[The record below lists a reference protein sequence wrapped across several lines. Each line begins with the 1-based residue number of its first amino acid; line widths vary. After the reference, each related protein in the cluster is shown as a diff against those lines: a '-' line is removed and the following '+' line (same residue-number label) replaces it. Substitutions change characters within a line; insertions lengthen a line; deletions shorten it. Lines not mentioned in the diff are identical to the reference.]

1 MFNVIENQCQF
12 LTLAYLTIGGPMK
25 IIINQHKSILYAIT
39 GSVVLLFMV
48 FPVQASELEE
58 IIVTAQRRAES
69 LQDTPIS
76 VTAFT
81 SADLQNKGI
90 SDIAEIADFTPNMMF
105 DTTAIISGSS
115 SAAVIFIRG
124 IGQSNFQVT
133 NDPGVGTYVDGVYV
147 SSAIGGVMDVI
158 DVENIEVLRGPQ
170 GTLFGRNTIG
180 GAINITTQKPSTE
193 EGGSL
198 EFSLGNLDK
207 IAVRG
212 SWDQPL
218 TDNLLTKWT
227 VGYKRRD
234 GYIKARTPLGSN
246 ANSTGL
252 FSDSIARNQRDQG
265 DENEG
270 AARISA
276 LYTPR
281 DDLTITVAAD
291 ITHIREASAASTL
304 AGVQPPAEGGLGQ
317 LTFLYNTFDA
327 PNVDVP
333 GLGKGILYDDR
344 FVSDN
349 PEDES
354 FQTGPNGTDVD
365 GLGLSGIIE
374 WEFSDNVTL
383 KSITSYR
390 ETEAEFNRD
399 PDGSPLQFT
408 HTYNDFEHE
417 QFSQEVQLYGNSFNG
432 ALDWIAGGYYF
443 TEDATDNLRAQ
454 LVPSFGTV
462 NINGSAE
469 NQSIAVFGQVTW
481 HVTDKLGLTVG
492 VRYTQDDKELLPNFF
507 YEADAGGLYYSE
519 PGGTPCIGSLSEA
532 IGAPC
537 LFYGDEGIA
546 RTVPFELVED
556 KFTKTTPRF
565 GLDYRLSD
573 DWLTYF
579 SYSEGFKSGGFN
591 ARTTAFRE
599 AVLGFGP
606 ETLKTFEVGT
616 KWQGFDNRVRINM
629 AAFYSDYSD
638 VQVTVIDDIAPGT
651 QNAGEI
657 EIKGLEVEAT
667 ALIGDSLLVNFGL
680 GYLDSK
686 YTSLAPL
693 AETVNPVSQIRK
705 SNSLA
710 NTPDLSTTLAVEYS
724 IPLASSE
731 LVLRG
736 DWSYTDEV
744 FNDDTNSEI
753 LRAPSHHMFNASL
766 AYTLGNYKLVLWGE
780 NLSDERFINA
790 GDANY
795 VIGFLEANYN
805 LPRTYGF
812 TVRREF

>member
-1 MFNVIENQCQF
+1 
-12 LTLAYLTIGGPMK
+12 MK
-25 IIINQHKSILYAIT
+25 ILTNRHKAAILAAASY
-39 GSVVLLFMV
+39 VVLSLIV
-48 FPVQASELEE
+48 FPAQAVELEE

-90 SDIAEIADFTPNMMF
+90 SDISEIADFTPNMMF

-147 SSAIGGVMDVI
+147 SSAIGGVLDVI

-180 GAINITTQKPSTE
+180 GAINITSQKPSAE
-193 EGGSL
+193 EGGAL
-198 EFSLGNLDK
+198 EFTLGNLDK

-212 SWDQPL
+212 TWDQPL
-218 TDNLLTKWT
+218 SDNLLTKWT

-234 GYIKARTPLGSN
+234 GYIKTLPPLGSN

-281 DDLTITVAAD
+281 DDLSISVAAD
-291 ITHIREASAASTL
+291 ITHIREASAASSL
-304 AGVQPPAEGGLGQ
+304 AGVQMPAEGGIGA
-317 LTFLYNTFDA
+317 LTGLYNLLDA
-327 PNVDVP
+327 PVIDVP

-344 FVSDN
+344 FVPDN
-349 PEDES
+349 PENES

-374 WEFSDNVTL
+374 WELSDTITL
-383 KSITSYR
+383 KSISSYR
-390 ETEAEFNRD
+390 ETDAEFNRD

-417 QFSQEVQLYGNSFNG
+417 QFSQEVQLYGNSFNE
-432 ALDWIAGGYYF
+432 ALDWIAGVYYF
-443 TEDATDNLRAQ
+443 TEEATDNLRAQ

-462 NINGSAE
+462 NINGSVE
-469 NQSIAVFGQVTW
+469 NESIAVFGQVTW
-481 HVTDKLGLTVG
+481 HVTDRLGLTAG
-492 VRYTQDDKELLPNFF
+492 VRYTRDDKELLPDFF
-507 YEADAGGLYYSE
+507 YEADAGGLFYTE
-519 PGGTPCIGSLSEA
+519 VGR
-532 IGAPC
+532 APV
-537 LFYGDEGIA
+537 LGDYGDGIA
-546 RTVPFELVED
+546 RTVPYELVEET
-556 KFTKTTPRF
+556 FTKTTPRF
-565 GLDYRLSD
+565 GIDYRLSD

-606 ETLKTFEVGT
+606 ETLKTYEIGT
-616 KWQGFDNRVRINM
+616 KWQGFDNRVRVNI

-667 ALIGDSLLVNFGL
+667 ALIGDGLQVNFGL

-686 YTSLAPL
+686 YTKLAPL

-724 IPLASSE
+724 IPMASSE
-731 LVLRG
+731 LILRG

-744 FNDDTNSEI
+744 FNDDINSEI

-766 AYTLGNYKLVLWGE
+766 AYTLGNYKLVIWGE
-780 NLSDERFINA
+780 NLFDERFINA
-790 GDANY
+790 GDANF

-805 LPRTYGF
+805 LPRTYGI

>member
-1 MFNVIENQCQF
+1 
-12 LTLAYLTIGGPMK
+12 MK

-180 GAINITTQKPSTE
+180 GAINITTQKPSAE

-198 EFSLGNLDK
+198 QFTLGNLNK

-212 SWDQPL
+212 TWDQPI
-218 TDNLLTKWT
+218 TENLLTKWT

-374 WEFSDNVTL
+374 WELSDNMTL

-417 QFSQEVQLYGNSFNG
+417 QFSQEVQLYGNFFNG
-432 ALDWIAGGYYF
+432 ELDWITGVYYF

-481 HVTDKLGLTVG
+481 HVTDKLGLTAG

-556 KFTKTTPRF
+556 KFTKITPRF
-565 GLDYRLSD
+565 GIDYRLSD

-606 ETLKTFEVGT
+606 EALKTFEVGT
-616 KWQGFDNRVRINM
+616 KWQGFNNRVRVNM

-790 GDANY
+790 GDANF

>member
-1 MFNVIENQCQF
+1 
-12 LTLAYLTIGGPMK
+12 MK
-25 IIINQHKSILYAIT
+25 ILNHRHKTAIF
-39 GSVVLLFMV
+39 VLASYIVLPFLV
-48 FPVQASELEE
+48 FPVHPAELEE
-58 IIVTAQRRAES
+58 IIVTAQRRAAS

-81 SADLQNKGI
+81 AADLQNKGI
-90 SDIAEIADFTPNMMF
+90 SDISEIADFTPNMMF

-147 SSAIGGVMDVI
+147 SSAIGGVLDVI

-180 GAINITTQKPSTE
+180 GAINITSQKPSAE

-198 EFSLGNLDK
+198 EFTLGNLDK

-212 SWDQPL
+212 TWDQPFSE
-218 TDNLLTKWT
+218 NLLTKWT

-234 GYIKARTPLGSN
+234 GYIKANPPLGSN
-246 ANSTGL
+246 PNNTGL

-265 DENEG
+265 DEDEG

-276 LYTPR
+276 LYTPTA
-281 DDLTITVAAD
+281 DLTVSVAAD
-291 ITHIREASAASTL
+291 ISHLREASAASSL
-304 AGVQPPAEGGLGQ
+304 AGVQAPADGGLGQ

-327 PNVDVP
+327 PVVDVP
-333 GLGKGILYDDR
+333 GLGTGVLYDER

-349 PEDES
+349 PQDES
-354 FQTGPNGTDVD
+354 FQTGPNGTNVDVF
-365 GLGLSGIIE
+365 GLSGIIE
-374 WEFSDNVTL
+374 WEFSDNITF

-417 QFSQEVQLYGNSFNG
+417 QFSQEVQLYGNFFDNR
-432 ALDWIAGGYYF
+432 LDWIAGVYYF

-462 NINGSAE
+462 NINGSVE
-469 NQSIAVFGQVTW
+469 NESIAVFGQVTW
-481 HVTDKLGLTVG
+481 HVTERLGLTAG
-492 VRYTQDDKELLPNFF
+492 VRYTRDDKELLPDFF

-519 PGGTPCIGSLSEA
+519 VGGTPCIGSLSEA

-537 LFYGDEGIA
+537 RFYGDEGIA
-546 RTVPFELVED
+546 RTVPYELVED
-556 KFTKTTPRF
+556 TFTKTTPRF
-565 GLDYRLSD
+565 GIDYRLSD

-606 ETLKTFEVGT
+606 ETLKTYEVGT
-616 KWQGFDNRVRINM
+616 KWQGFDNRVRVNL

-657 EIKGLEVEAT
+657 EIKGFEIEAT
-667 ALIGDSLLVNFGL
+667 ALIGDGLLVNFGM
-680 GYLDSK
+680 GYLDSE

-710 NTPDLSTTLAVEYS
+710 NTPDLSTTLALEYTV
-724 IPLASSE
+724 PLAASE

-744 FNDDTNSEI
+744 FNDDINSEI
-753 LRAPSHHMFNASL
+753 LRAPGHHMFNASI

-780 NLSDERFINA
+780 NLTDERFINA
-790 GDANY
+790 GDANF

>member
-1 MFNVIENQCQF
+1 
-12 LTLAYLTIGGPMK
+12 MK
-25 IIINQHKSILYAIT
+25 ILTNRHKAAILAAASY
-39 GSVVLLFMV
+39 VVLSLIV
-48 FPVQASELEE
+48 FPAQAVELEE

-90 SDIAEIADFTPNMMF
+90 NDISEIADFTPNMMF

-147 SSAIGGVMDVI
+147 SSAIGGVLDVI

-180 GAINITTQKPSTE
+180 GAINITSQKPSAE

-198 EFSLGNLDK
+198 EFTLGNLDK

-212 SWDQPL
+212 TWDQPL
-218 TDNLLTKWT
+218 SDNLLTKWT

-234 GYIKARTPLGSN
+234 GYIKALPPLGSN

-281 DDLTITVAAD
+281 DDLSISVAAD
-291 ITHIREASAASTL
+291 ITHIREASAASSL
-304 AGVQPPAEGGLGQ
+304 AGVQMPAEGGIGA
-317 LTFLYNTFDA
+317 LTGLYNLLDA
-327 PNVDVP
+327 PVIEVP
-333 GLGKGILYDDR
+333 GLGKGIFYDDR
-344 FVSDN
+344 FVPDN
-349 PEDES
+349 PENAS

-374 WEFSDNVTL
+374 WELSDNITL
-383 KSITSYR
+383 KSISSYR

-417 QFSQEVQLYGNSFNG
+417 QFSQEVQLYGNYFNE
-432 ALDWIAGGYYF
+432 ALDWIAGVYYF
-443 TEDATDNLRAQ
+443 SEEATDNLRAQ

-462 NINGSAE
+462 NINGSVE
-469 NQSIAVFGQVTW
+469 NESIAVFGQVTW
-481 HVTDKLGLTVG
+481 HVTDRLGLTAG
-492 VRYTQDDKELLPNFF
+492 VRYTRDDKELLPDFF
-507 YEADAGGLYYSE
+507 YEADAGGLFYTE
-519 PGGTPCIGSLSEA
+519 VG
-532 IGAPC
+532 GAPV
-537 LFYGDEGIA
+537 LGDYGDGIA
-546 RTVPFELVED
+546 RTVPYELVED
-556 KFTKTTPRF
+556 TFTKTTPRF
-565 GLDYRLSD
+565 GIDYRLSD

-606 ETLKTFEVGT
+606 ETLRTYEIGT
-616 KWQGFDNRVRINM
+616 KWQGFDNRVRVNL

-657 EIKGLEVEAT
+657 EIKGFEIEAT
-667 ALIGDSLLVNFGL
+667 ALIGDGLQVNFGL

-693 AETVNPVSQIRK
+693 AETVNPVSQIRI

-710 NTPDLSTTLAVEYS
+710 NTPDLSTTLAVEYAM
-724 IPLASSE
+724 PLASSE

-744 FNDDTNSEI
+744 FNDDINSEI

-766 AYTLGNYKLVLWGE
+766 AYTLGDYKLVIWGE

-790 GDANY
+790 GDANF

>member
-1 MFNVIENQCQF
+1 
-12 LTLAYLTIGGPMK
+12 MK
-25 IIINQHKSILYAIT
+25 ILTNRHKAAILAAAGY
-39 GSVVLLFMV
+39 VVLLLIV
-48 FPVQASELEE
+48 FPAQAVELEE

-90 SDIAEIADFTPNMMF
+90 SDISEIADFTPNMMF

-147 SSAIGGVMDVI
+147 SSAIGGVLDVI

-180 GAINITTQKPSTE
+180 GAINITSQKPSAE

-198 EFSLGNLDK
+198 EFTLGNLDK

-212 SWDQPL
+212 TWDQPFSE
-218 TDNLLTKWT
+218 NLLTKWT
-227 VGYKRRD
+227 IGYKRRD
-234 GYIKARTPLGSN
+234 GYIKASPPLGSN

-265 DENEG
+265 DEDEG

-276 LYTPR
+276 LYTPT
-281 DDLTITVAAD
+281 DNLTISVAAD
-291 ITHIREASAASTL
+291 ISHIREASAASSL
-304 AGVQPPAEGGLGQ
+304 AGVQMPAEGGIGA
-317 LTFLYNTFDA
+317 LTGLYNAFDA
-327 PNVDVP
+327 PVVDVP
-333 GLGKGILYDDR
+333 GLGTGILYDER
-344 FVSDN
+344 FVPDN

-354 FQTGPNGTDVD
+354 FQTGPNGTNVDVF
-365 GLGLSGIIE
+365 GLSGIME
-374 WEFSDNVTL
+374 WELSDNITF

-417 QFSQEVQLYGNSFNG
+417 QFSQEVQLYGNFFSEM
-432 ALDWIAGGYYF
+432 LDWIAGVYYF

-462 NINGSAE
+462 NINGSVE
-469 NQSIAVFGQVTW
+469 NESIAVFGQVTW
-481 HVTDKLGLTVG
+481 HVTDRLGLTAG
-492 VRYTQDDKELLPNFF
+492 VRYTRDDKELLPDFF
-507 YEADAGGLYYSE
+507 YEADAGGLFYTGV
-519 PGGTPCIGSLSEA
+519 GGSPVLGN
-532 IGAPC
+532 
-537 LFYGDEGIA
+537 YGDGIA
-546 RTVPFELVED
+546 RTVPYELVED
-556 KFTKTTPRF
+556 TFTKTTPRF
-565 GLDYRLSD
+565 GIDYRLSD

-606 ETLKTFEVGT
+606 ETLKTYEVGT
-616 KWQGFDNRVRINM
+616 KWQGFDNRVRVNM

-657 EIKGLEVEAT
+657 EIKGFEIEAT
-667 ALIGDSLLVNFGL
+667 ALIGDGLQVNFGL

-693 AETVNPVSQIRK
+693 ADTVNPVSQIRK

-710 NTPDLSTTLAVEYS
+710 NTPDLSTTLAVEYA
-724 IPLASSE
+724 IPLAASE

-736 DWSYTDEV
+736 DWNYTDEV
-744 FNDDTNSEI
+744 FNDDINSEI

-790 GDANY
+790 GDANF

>member
-1 MFNVIENQCQF
+1 
-12 LTLAYLTIGGPMK
+12 MK
-25 IIINQHKSILYAIT
+25 ILTNRHKAAILTAASY
-39 GSVVLLFMV
+39 VVLSLIV
-48 FPVQASELEE
+48 FPAQAVELEE

-90 SDIAEIADFTPNMMF
+90 SDISEIADFTPNMMF

-147 SSAIGGVMDVI
+147 SSAIGGVLDVI

-180 GAINITTQKPSTE
+180 GAINITSQKPSAE

-198 EFSLGNLDK
+198 EFTLGNLDK

-212 SWDQPL
+212 TWDQPFSE
-218 TDNLLTKWT
+218 NLLTKWT
-227 VGYKRRD
+227 VGYKTRD
-234 GYIKARTPLGSN
+234 GYIKASPPLGSN

-276 LYTPR
+276 LYTPS
-281 DDLTITVAAD
+281 DDLTISVAAD
-291 ITHIREASAASTL
+291 ISHIREASAASSL
-304 AGVQPPAEGGLGQ
+304 AGVQMPAEGGIGA
-317 LTFLYNTFDA
+317 LTGLYNALDA
-327 PNVDVP
+327 PVIDVP
-333 GLGKGILYDDR
+333 GLGTGILYDER
-344 FVSDN
+344 FVPDN

-354 FQTGPNGTDVD
+354 FQTGPNGTNVDVF
-365 GLGLSGIIE
+365 GLSGIME
-374 WEFSDNVTL
+374 WELSDNITF

-417 QFSQEVQLYGNSFNG
+417 QFSQEVQLYGNFFSET
-432 ALDWIAGGYYF
+432 LDWIAGVYYF

-462 NINGSAE
+462 NINGSVE
-469 NQSIAVFGQVTW
+469 NESIAVFGQVTW
-481 HVTDKLGLTVG
+481 HVTDRLGLTAG
-492 VRYTQDDKELLPNFF
+492 VRYTRDDKELLPDFF
-507 YEADAGGLYYSE
+507 YESDAGGLFYTGV
-519 PGGTPCIGSLSEA
+519 GGSPVLGN
-532 IGAPC
+532 
-537 LFYGDEGIA
+537 YGDGIA
-546 RTVPFELVED
+546 RTVPYELVED
-556 KFTKTTPRF
+556 TFTKTTPRF
-565 GLDYRLSD
+565 GVDYRLSD

-606 ETLKTFEVGT
+606 ETLKTYEVGT
-616 KWQGFDNRVRINM
+616 KWQGFDNRVRVNM

-657 EIKGLEVEAT
+657 EIKGFEIEAT
-667 ALIGDSLLVNFGL
+667 ALIGDGLQVNFGL

-693 AETVNPVSQIRK
+693 ADTVNPVSQIRK

-724 IPLASSE
+724 VPLAASE

-736 DWSYTDEV
+736 DWNYTDEV
-744 FNDDTNSEI
+744 FNDDINSEI

-766 AYTLGNYKLVLWGE
+766 AYSLGNYKLVLWGE

-790 GDANY
+790 GDANF

-805 LPRTYGF
+805 LPRTYGI